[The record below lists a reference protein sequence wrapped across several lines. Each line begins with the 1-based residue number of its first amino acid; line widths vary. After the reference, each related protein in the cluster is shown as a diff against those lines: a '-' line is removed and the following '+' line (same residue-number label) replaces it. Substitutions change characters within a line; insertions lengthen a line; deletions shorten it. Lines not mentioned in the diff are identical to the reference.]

1 MAKILNDVELRRL
14 VERGVIVD
22 GVESSIRPNS
32 YILRLGNDGDFINT
46 GKEFTLEKGGKRGIK
61 IQAGHSVGVTAL
73 ETIDFRRDAVHAIYP
88 DEDLHG
94 ILSPTTDLSRE
105 GIVAPTTQIDAGYFG
120 TLNWT
125 LTNTSSQERRFIRGE
140 RLYRL
145 TVFKLD
151 EGETPNEVYKGYYQ
165 EQTGFVRSER
175 TGPPAGMK
183 ESQWEDAFVEGG
195 PENLLDDLIKSG
207 YPWHLLGSR
216 LKEVDQQFKTV
227 TNEYSEI
234 HDSIRDMKADISQF
248 SSQQARTRETVREV
262 LEEMTTALQNRWL
275 IGVGS
280 IAGVLLGLA
289 LTIFS
294 NERALSF
301 VLEYG
306 SILGLGTLAV
316 CAIGLFIISRQ
327 K

>member
-1 MAKILNDVELRRL
+1 MAKVLNDVELRRL
-14 VERGVIVD
+14 VDAGVVAD

-32 YILRLGNDGDFINT
+32 YILRLGKHGEFLNT
-46 GKEFTLEKGGKRGIK
+46 EKEFKLEKGKRGIK

-73 ETIDFRRDAVHAIYP
+73 ETIDFRREAVHALYP
-88 DEDLHG
+88 DKDLHG

-125 LTNTSSQERRFIRGE
+125 LTNTSSQERRFVLGE

-145 TVFKLD
+145 TVFRLE

-165 EQTGFVRSER
+165 ERTGFVRSER

-183 ESQWEDAFVEGG
+183 ESQWEDAFVAGG

-216 LKEVDQQFKTV
+216 LKEIDHQFKTV
-227 TNEYSEI
+227 TSEYSEI
-234 HDSIRDMKADISQF
+234 HDAIQALKADISQI
-248 SSQQARTRETVREV
+248 SSQQGRTRETVRDV
-262 LEEMTTALQNRWL
+262 LEELTTALQNRWL

-280 IAGVLLGLA
+280 IGGVLLGLV
-289 LTIFS
+289 LTVFS
-294 NERALSF
+294 NELALSF
-301 VLEYG
+301 VREYG
-306 SILGLGTLAV
+306 SILGLGTMAV
-316 CAIGLFIISRQ
+316 GVIGLFIISRQ

>member
-1 MAKILNDVELRRL
+1 MARILNDVELRRL
-14 VERGVIVD
+14 VERGVIAD

-32 YILRLGNDGDFINT
+32 YILRLGNDGEFINT
-46 GKEFTLEKGGKRGIK
+46 GKEFKLEKGGKRGIK

-73 ETIDFRRDAVHAIYP
+73 ETIDFRRDAVHELYP

-183 ESQWEDAFVEGG
+183 ESQWEDAFIEGG

-234 HDSIRDMKADISQF
+234 HDSIQAMKADISQIN
-248 SSQQARTRETVREV
+248 SQQGRTRETVREV
-262 LEEMTTALQNRWL
+262 LEEMTAALQNRWL

-280 IAGVLLGLA
+280 IAVVLLGLA

-306 SILGLGTLAV
+306 SILGLGTLAAG
-316 CAIGLFIISRQ
+316 AIGLFIIARQ